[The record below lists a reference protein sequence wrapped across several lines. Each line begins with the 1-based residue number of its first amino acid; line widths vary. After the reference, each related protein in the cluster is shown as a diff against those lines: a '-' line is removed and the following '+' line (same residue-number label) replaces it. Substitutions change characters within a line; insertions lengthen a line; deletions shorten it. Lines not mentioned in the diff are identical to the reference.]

1 MATNEKLIATTSVV
15 RFVRYALIRS
25 MPSIMP
31 KPRNSILPIVMS
43 LCAAKPTH
51 ASTAISDA
59 TVTDAK
65 LGVGS
70 GNSDEC
76 GSR

>member
-1 MATNEKLIATTSVV
+1 
-15 RFVRYALIRS
+15 
-25 MPSIMP
+25 
-31 KPRNSILPIVMS
+31 MS

-51 ASTAISDA
+51 ARTAINDA
-59 TVTDAK
+59 TLNDAK

-76 GSR
+76 GSG